1 MVGPRLLLTNNHV
14 LTDAGQAADSVV
26 EFEYFVRA
34 DGSPST
40 IRVFQLQPEIFFK
53 TDPDLDFSLVAV
65 AEVGENG
72 TVLAAQGWNQ
82 LINRHLGDSAAGIAV
97 PGSFDGSAS
106 RCPGPTAAS
115 RDPSTGSA
123 AAERAAHA
131 Q

>member
-40 IRVFQLQPEIFFK
+40 IRVFKLQPEIFFK

-82 LINRHLGDSAAGIAV
+82 LINRHLGDSAAHRTRAYYPNPRIWSQLSHPFIPHRK
-97 PGSFDGSAS
+97 PGCAF
-106 RCPGPTAAS
+106 R
-115 RDPSTGSA
+115 
-123 AAERAAHA
+123 
-131 Q
+131 